1 MSYKKLDFNNKR
13 ISDIRNFFEKK
24 VRGSPELISYQKRR
38 PTDKENNS
46 DEDTVTVDLSAGGDT
61 DCLVCLSAPSSPNIK
76 MKKTTE
82 ILTNLTKAVGDVV
95 GVTPIDSPARPTPS
109 SFLTADVT
117 NTPISEAAS
126 LTGDWGL
133 QEQVLFSSEDPE
145 DAIDNLQSIEVT
157 EATDKNGAQV
167 PYTGKFA
174 VLGKNLMDDVN
185 MDEAAASPAAEDG
198 LPQRKKRAASTG
210 TKRALPFNDDKVTPV
225 KDGKSSKA
233 AKKTTTSPAS
243 SKNSSRTNSPPTV
256 VKKTQKTA
264 PSTTVEGYCMAM
276 IESFSEQINI
286 MKQQL
291 DYFTSNQI
299 SANNEMGARIVSLET
314 YSTQQATISG
324 VLEEKIKDHDVK
336 IRKMEKHLSGS
347 HQRAIELM
355 ERHNVLENDWLSWK
369 GTYGQHKYEERKD
382 DDSSSFFL
390 GGIQPLRDFFGNQR
404 ADPAQVA
411 RDLLYATNS
420 YCSMDRM
427 VLADGHA
434 RQQKNRMQ
442 ARAIIIVM
450 RSPNHKREALIRIK
464 RFLAQKQIREVSI
477 SDCFPNQSMDKARAL
492 ARGDAVLQV
501 LKDGDSFRD
510 VEVTEEEIQQYYRAK
525 DTEMETDQQQVGA
538 RNPRGLPT
546 GARSKAASH
555 PQKSL
560 DPATGSNKQPLQR
573 AQGGQG
579 LPVPAVPQPG
589 STADAPEIQQQRLL
603 QQLEY
608 WKKKA
613 GQAGR
618 DRQRTRGGTP
628 TGQRGRPA
636 SKDSSTRT
644 WASSTD
650 DFMDLRDD
658 RN

>member
-38 PTDKENNS
+38 PTNKDSSS
-46 DEDTVTVDLSAGGDT
+46 DDDTITVELSTGADT
-61 DCLVCLSAPSSPNIK
+61 DCLVCLSAPNSPSPK
-76 MKKTTE
+76 MKQTKE
-82 ILTNLTKAVGDVV
+82 IFTNITKAVGDVV

-133 QEQVLFSSEDPE
+133 QEQVLFTSEDPE
-145 DAIDNLQSIEVT
+145 DAVDNLQSIEVT
-157 EATDKNGAQV
+157 EAIDKNGAQV

-185 MDEAAASPAAEDG
+185 MGEAAEDG

-233 AKKTTTSPAS
+233 AKKTTTSPSS

-264 PSTTVEGYCMAM
+264 PPTTVEGYCIAM

-291 DYFTSNQI
+291 DHFTSNQI

-336 IRKMEKHLSGS
+336 ISKMEKHLSGS
-347 HQRAIELM
+347 HQRAIELL
-355 ERHNVLENDWLSWK
+355 ERHNALENDWLSWK
-369 GTYGQHKYEERKD
+369 GTYGQHKFEERKE

-427 VLADGHA
+427 VLADGQA

-464 RFLAQKQIREVSI
+464 RFLAQQQIREVSI

-492 ARGDAVLQV
+492 ARMGAGQRREGLIIRYRVINRQGDAVLQV
-501 LKDGDSFRD
+501 LKEGDSFKD
-510 VEVTEEEIQQYYRAK
+510 LEVTEEEIQQYYRAK
-525 DTEMETDQQQVGA
+525 DTEIETDQQQVGA
-538 RNPRGLPT
+538 RNQRGLPT
-546 GARSKAASH
+546 GARSKAAPPPS
-555 PQKSL
+555 KV
-560 DPATGSNKQPLQR
+560 LQSSYR
-573 AQGGQG
+573 SQQTTSPEGGRRPRPPCPSG
-579 LPVPAVPQPG
+579 P
-589 STADAPEIQQQRLL
+589 
-603 QQLEY
+603 
-608 WKKKA
+608 
-613 GQAGR
+613 
-618 DRQRTRGGTP
+618 P
-628 TGQRGRPA
+628 TGVDRGRP
-636 SKDSSTRT
+636 
-644 WASSTD
+644 
-650 DFMDLRDD
+650 
-658 RN
+658 